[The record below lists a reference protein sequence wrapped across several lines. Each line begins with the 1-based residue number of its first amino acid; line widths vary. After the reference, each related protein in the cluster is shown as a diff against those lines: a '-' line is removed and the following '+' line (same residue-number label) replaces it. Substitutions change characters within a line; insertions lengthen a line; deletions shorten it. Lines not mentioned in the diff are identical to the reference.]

1 MLLKLC
7 RVGALLVVVAAFG
20 CEQPVKWTYK
30 QEIDPDPGKIGKKLT
45 VYCTV
50 TGDLEKVGWISAVPL
65 VAPEFAWELKDNG
78 KEADKKAGD
87 GVYSATGIVPAEAE
101 PGLYEIECT
110 SFDKNGDPL
119 RVPSFT
125 VLDKHGKVTQEV
137 VPQTGEDGKKE
148 TSVEATSIIVLTVE

>member
-7 RVGALLVVVAAFG
+7 RVGVLLVVVAAFG
-20 CEQPVKWTYK
+20 CEQPVGWTYR
-30 QEIDPDPGKIGKKLT
+30 QQIDPDPAKIGKKLT

-65 VAPEFAWELKDNG
+65 VAPEFAWELRDG
-78 KEADKKAGD
+78 GTEGDKKAGD
-87 GVYSATGIVPAEAE
+87 GVFSATGIVPAEAE

-110 SFDKNGDPL
+110 TYDKNGDPL

-125 VLDKHGKVTQEV
+125 VLDKDGKVAKEV
-137 VPQTGEDGKKE
+137 APRAAANGKKE
-148 TSVEATSIIVLTVE
+148 TTVEATSIIVVTLE